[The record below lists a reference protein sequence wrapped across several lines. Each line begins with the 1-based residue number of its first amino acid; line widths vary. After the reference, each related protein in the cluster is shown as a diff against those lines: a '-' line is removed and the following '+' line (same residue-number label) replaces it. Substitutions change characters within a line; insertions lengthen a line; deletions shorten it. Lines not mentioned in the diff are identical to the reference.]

1 MRKQFRDT
9 VTELAETDERVV
21 LVFGDISV
29 FLFEPFTRRFPAR
42 FLNLGICE
50 NTLISVAAGLA
61 SQGYI
66 PFVHT
71 IAPFVTE
78 RCLEQIKLD
87 VGYNGFPINIV
98 TCGATYD
105 YAWDG
110 PTHQAIADIGALRL
124 LPGIEIVQPGTREE
138 TDQLIRTR
146 YASGTP
152 TYFRLSDHP
161 HGASHAVEFGRGNVV
176 RDVGGPVTVVT
187 AGPILANVLP
197 AVEALPVNVLY
208 YSTIKPF
215 DDELLKRYAHT
226 RLVVVHDATGL
237 FEQVCEHAAGPVT
250 RIGLPDRFV
259 SCYGTI
265 QDVRREVGLDSE
277 HIRQEVTAV
286 LHGTATQTDRP
297 RVSPRHGSA
306 AHVKV
311 A

>member
-9 VTELAETDERVV
+9 VTELAAADERVV

-29 FLFEPFTRRFPAR
+29 FMFDGFTKRFPGR
-42 FLNLGICE
+42 FYNLGICE

-61 SQGYI
+61 SQGFI

-87 VGYNGFPINIV
+87 VGYNAFPVHIV
-98 TCGATYD
+98 TVGATYD

-110 PTHQAIADIGALRL
+110 PTHQAIADMGSLRL
-124 LPGIEIVQPGTREE
+124 IPGIDIVQPGSPAEV
-138 TDQLIRTR
+138 DHQLRAR
-146 YASGTP
+146 YAGGRP

-161 HGASHAVEFGRGNVV
+161 HGQTLPLSADRGVVV
-176 RDVGGPVTVVT
+176 RDAGAPVTVVT
-187 AGPILANVLP
+187 AGPILGNVMA
-197 AVEALPVNVLY
+197 AVGELPVNVLY
-208 YSTIKPF
+208 FSTIKPL
-215 DDELLKRYAHT
+215 DAALLARFAHT

-237 FEQVCEHAAGPVT
+237 FEEVCEHATGPVT

-265 QDVRREVGLDSE
+265 QDIRREVGLDPE
-277 HIRQEVTAV
+277 QIRAAV
-286 LHGTATQTDRP
+286 A
-297 RVSPRHGSA
+297 GSLA
-306 AHVKV
+306 Q
-311 A
+311 

>member
-9 VTELAETDERVV
+9 VTELAEADERVV

-29 FLFEPFTRRFPAR
+29 FLFETFTRRFPGR

-50 NTLISVAAGLA
+50 NTLVSVAAGLA
-61 SQGYI
+61 SQGFI

-110 PTHQAIADIGALRL
+110 PTHQAIADMGALRL
-124 LPGIEIVQPGTREE
+124 LPGVEIVQPGTREE
-138 TDQLIRTR
+138 TDQLLRAR

-161 HGASHAVEFGRGNVV
+161 HGASLPVEFGRGQVV

-197 AVEALPVNVLY
+197 AVETLPVNVLY
-208 YSTIKPF
+208 YSTLKPF
-215 DDELLKRYAHT
+215 DAVLLSRYAHT

-237 FEQVCEHAAGPVT
+237 VEQVCEHAAGPVT
-250 RIGLPDRFV
+250 RLGLPDRFV

-265 QDVRREVGLDSE
+265 QDVRRDIGLDVE
-277 HIRQEVTAV
+277 HIRRTVVDV
-286 LHGTATQTDRP
+286 LSSLPGVPARI
-297 RVSPRHGSA
+297 
-306 AHVKV
+306 KV

>member
-9 VTELAETDERVV
+9 VTELAEADERVV

-29 FLFEPFTRRFPAR
+29 FLFEPFVRRFPNR
-42 FLNLGICE
+42 FYNLGICE
-50 NTLISVAAGLA
+50 NTLVSVAAGLA
-61 SQGYI
+61 SQGLI

-78 RCLEQIKLD
+78 RCLEQIKID
-87 VGYNGFPINIV
+87 VGYNRFPINIV

-110 PTHQAIADIGALRL
+110 PTHQALADMGALRL
-124 LPGIEIVQPGTREE
+124 IPDIEIVQPGTRQE
-138 TDQLIRTR
+138 TDRLLRDR

-161 HGASHAVEFGRGNVV
+161 HGAIFPVEFARGVVV

-197 AVEALPVNVLY
+197 AVESLPVNVIY
-208 YSTIKPF
+208 FSTIKPLDGEILSAF
-215 DDELLKRYAHT
+215 AHT
-226 RLVVVHDATGL
+226 RFLVVHDATGL
-237 FEQVCEHAAGPVT
+237 FEEVCEHTAGPVT
-250 RIGLPDRFV
+250 RLGLPDRFV

-265 QDVRREVGLDSE
+265 QDIRREIGLDPE
-277 HIRQEVTAV
+277 HIRHV
-286 LHGTATQTDRP
+286 
-297 RVSPRHGSA
+297 VSELLSR
-306 AHVKV
+306 
-311 A
+311 

>member
-9 VTELAETDERVV
+9 VTELAEADERVV

-29 FLFEPFTRRFPAR
+29 FLFESFTRRFPGR

-50 NTLISVAAGLA
+50 NTLVSVAAGLA
-61 SQGYI
+61 SQGFI

-87 VGYNGFPINIV
+87 VCYNGFPINIV

-110 PTHQAIADIGALRL
+110 PTHQALADMGALRL
-124 LPGIEIVQPGTREE
+124 LPGIEIVQPGTKDE
-138 TDQLIRTR
+138 TDQLIRSR

-161 HGASHAVEFGRGNVV
+161 HGAHFPVEFGRGHVV

-187 AGPILANVLP
+187 AGPILTSVLP
-197 AVEALPVNVLY
+197 AVESLPVNVLY
-208 YSTIKPF
+208 YSTLKPF
-215 DDELLKRYAHT
+215 DAELLSKYAHT

-265 QDVRREVGLDSE
+265 HDVRKEVGLDAE
-277 HIRQEVTAV
+277 HIGHVVTG
-286 LHGTATQTDRP
+286 LL
-297 RVSPRHGSA
+297 SSA
-306 AHVKV
+306 LAE

>member
-9 VTELAETDERVV
+9 VTELTEADERVV

-29 FLFEPFTRRFPAR
+29 FLFESFTRRFPTR

-50 NTLISVAAGLA
+50 NTLVSVAAGLA
-61 SQGYI
+61 SQGFI

-87 VGYNGFPINIV
+87 VAYNGFPINIV

-110 PTHQAIADIGALRL
+110 PTHQAIADMGALRL

-138 TDQLIRTR
+138 TDQLLRAR

-161 HGASHAVEFGRGNVV
+161 HGASLPVEFGRGEVV

-197 AVEALPVNVLY
+197 AVQTLPVNVLY

-215 DDELLKRYAHT
+215 DSELLSRYSHT

-237 FEQVCEHAAGPVT
+237 FEQVCEHAAGPVS

-265 QDVRREVGLDSE
+265 HDVRKEVGLDPE
-277 HIRQEVTAV
+277 HIRQVVTA
-286 LHGTATQTDRP
+286 LLRGTAARP
-297 RVSPRHGSA
+297 ALPGGSPHHGFPA
-306 AHVKV
+306 LIEA
-311 A
+311 

>member
-9 VTELAETDERVV
+9 VTELAEADERIV

-29 FLFEPFTRRFPAR
+29 FLFEPFVRRFPNR
-42 FLNLGICE
+42 FYNLGICE
-50 NTLISVAAGLA
+50 NTLVSVAAGLA
-61 SQGYI
+61 SQGLI

-78 RCLEQIKLD
+78 RCLEQIKID
-87 VGYNGFPINIV
+87 VGYNRFPINIV

-110 PTHQAIADIGALRL
+110 PTHQALSDMGALRL
-124 LPGIEIVQPGTREE
+124 IPDIEIVQPGTRQE
-138 TDQLIRTR
+138 TDRLLRDR
-146 YASGTP
+146 YASGTA

-161 HGASHAVEFGRGNVV
+161 HGASFPVEFGRGVVV

-197 AVEALPVNVLY
+197 AVEPLPVNVIY
-208 YSTIKPF
+208 FSTIKPLDGEILSAF
-215 DDELLKRYAHT
+215 AHT

-237 FEQVCEHAAGPVT
+237 FEEVCEHAAGPVT
-250 RIGLPDRFV
+250 HLGLPDRFV

-265 QDVRREVGLDSE
+265 QDIRREIGLDPE
-277 HIRQEVTAV
+277 HIRQVVTQ
-286 LHGTATQTDRP
+286 LLPGKR
-297 RVSPRHGSA
+297 
-306 AHVKV
+306 
-311 A
+311 

>member
-9 VTELAETDERVV
+9 VTELAETDERIV

-29 FLFEPFTRRFPAR
+29 FLFEPFTRRFPKR

-50 NTLISVAAGLA
+50 NTLVSVAAGLA

-87 VGYNGFPINIV
+87 VGYNRFPINIV

-110 PTHQAIADIGALRL
+110 PTHQAIADMGALRL

-138 TDQLIRTR
+138 TDRLLRAR

-161 HGASHAVEFGRGNVV
+161 HGASHPVEFGRGNVV

-215 DDELLKRYAHT
+215 DDELLRRYT
-226 RLVVVHDATGL
+226 DTQLVVVHDATGL

-265 QDVRREVGLDSE
+265 QDVRREVGLDTE
-277 HIRQEVTAV
+277 HICQVVTEVLRGADAQA
-286 LHGTATQTDRP
+286 GWP
-297 RVSPRHGSA
+297 NPSA
-306 AHVKV
+306 HHHA

>member
-9 VTELAETDERVV
+9 VTELAEADERIV

-29 FLFEPFTRRFPAR
+29 FLFEPFVRRFPNR
-42 FLNLGICE
+42 FYNLGICE
-50 NTLISVAAGLA
+50 NTLVSVAAGLA
-61 SQGYI
+61 SQGLI

-78 RCLEQIKLD
+78 RCLEQIKID
-87 VGYNGFPINIV
+87 VGYNRFPINIV

-110 PTHQAIADIGALRL
+110 PTHQALSDMGALRL
-124 LPGIEIVQPGTREE
+124 IPDIEIVQPGTRQE
-138 TDQLIRTR
+138 TDRLLRDR
-146 YASGTP
+146 YASGTA

-161 HGASHAVEFGRGNVV
+161 HGASFPVEFGRGVVV

-197 AVEALPVNVLY
+197 AVEPLPVNVIY
-208 YSTIKPF
+208 FSTIKPLDGEILSAF
-215 DDELLKRYAHT
+215 AHT

-237 FEQVCEHAAGPVT
+237 FEEVCEHAAGPVT
-250 RIGLPDRFV
+250 HLGLPDRFV

-265 QDVRREVGLDSE
+265 QDIRREIGLDPE
-277 HIRQEVTAV
+277 RIRQVVTQ
-286 LHGTATQTDRP
+286 LLPGKR
-297 RVSPRHGSA
+297 
-306 AHVKV
+306 
-311 A
+311 

>member
-9 VTELAETDERVV
+9 ITELAAIDERIV

-29 FLFEPFTRRFPAR
+29 FLFEPFVQRFPGR

-50 NTLISVAAGLA
+50 NTLVSVAAGLA
-61 SQGYI
+61 SQGFI

-78 RCLEQIKLD
+78 RCIEQIKLD
-87 VGYNGFPINIV
+87 VGYNRFPIKIV

-110 PTHQAIADIGALRL
+110 PTHQALTDMGALRL
-124 LPGIEIVQPGTREE
+124 LPGIEIAQPGTREE
-138 TDQLIRTR
+138 TDQLIRAR

-152 TYFRLSDHP
+152 TYFRLSDYP
-161 HGASHAVEFGRGNVV
+161 HGLAHAVEFGRGQVV
-176 RDVGGPVTVVT
+176 RNAGAPVTVVT
-187 AGPILANVLP
+187 AGPILANVLA
-197 AVEALPVNVLY
+197 AVDSLPVNVLY

-215 DDELLKRYAHT
+215 DAELLSRYSHT
-226 RLVVVHDATGL
+226 RLVVVHDATG
-237 FEQVCEHAAGPVT
+237 FIEQVCEHAAGPVT
-250 RIGLPDRFV
+250 RIGLPDRYV

-265 QDVRREVGLDSE
+265 QDVRREVGLDPE
-277 HIRQEVTAV
+277 RIRQVVTEVVRGAAV
-286 LHGTATQTDRP
+286 RA
-297 RVSPRHGSA
+297 
-306 AHVKV
+306 V

>member
-9 VTELAETDERVV
+9 VTSLAEADERIV

-29 FLFEPFTRRFPAR
+29 FLFEPFVHRFPGR

-50 NTLISVAAGLA
+50 NTLVSVAAGLA

-78 RCLEQIKLD
+78 RCIEQIKLD

-110 PTHQAIADIGALRL
+110 PTHQAIADMGALRL

-138 TDQLIRTR
+138 TDQLIRAR

-161 HGASHAVEFGRGNVV
+161 HGASLPVEFGRGQVV
-176 RDVGGPVTVVT
+176 RDVNGPVTVVT

-215 DDELLKRYAHT
+215 DAALLARYAHT
-226 RLVVVHDATGL
+226 RLVVVHDATG
-237 FEQVCEHAAGPVT
+237 FVEEVCQRAAGPVT

-265 QDVRREVGLDSE
+265 QDVRREVGLDAD
-277 HIRQEVTAV
+277 HIREVVTDV
-286 LHGTATQTDRP
+286 LHET
-297 RVSPRHGSA
+297 A
-306 AHVKV
+306 AHAAGPSVSV
-311 A
+311 HYPAPSLLSA

>member
-9 VTELAETDERVV
+9 VTELAEADERIV

-29 FLFEPFTRRFPAR
+29 FLFEPFVRRFPNR
-42 FLNLGICE
+42 FYNLGICE
-50 NTLISVAAGLA
+50 NTLVSVAAGLA
-61 SQGYI
+61 SQGLI

-78 RCLEQIKLD
+78 RCLEQIKID
-87 VGYNGFPINIV
+87 VGYNRFPINIV

-110 PTHQAIADIGALRL
+110 PTHQALSDMGALRL
-124 LPGIEIVQPGTREE
+124 IPDIEIVQPGTRQE
-138 TDQLIRTR
+138 TDRLLRDR

-161 HGASHAVEFGRGNVV
+161 HGASFPVEFGRGVVV

-187 AGPILANVLP
+187 AGPILANVLT
-197 AVEALPVNVLY
+197 AVEPLPVNVIY
-208 YSTIKPF
+208 FSTIKPLDGEILSVF
-215 DDELLKRYAHT
+215 AHT

-237 FEQVCEHAAGPVT
+237 FEEVCEHAVGPVAHL
-250 RIGLPDRFV
+250 GLPDRFV

-265 QDVRREVGLDSE
+265 QDIRREIGLDPES
-277 HIRQEVTAV
+277 IRQVVTG
-286 LHGTATQTDRP
+286 LLQR
-297 RVSPRHGSA
+297 S
-306 AHVKV
+306 
-311 A
+311 

>member
-1 MRKQFRDT
+1 M
-9 VTELAETDERVV
+9 TELADTDERIV

-110 PTHQAIADIGALRL
+110 PTHQALTDMGALRL
-124 LPGIEIVQPGTREE
+124 LPGIDIVQPGTREE
-138 TDQLIRTR
+138 TDRLIRAR

-161 HGASHAVEFGRGNVV
+161 HGASLPIEFGRGHVV

-215 DDELLKRYAHT
+215 DDALLTQYAHT

-265 QDVRREVGLDSE
+265 QDVRREVGLDVE
-277 HIRQEVTAV
+277 HIRQVVTDV
-286 LHGTATQTDRP
+286 LRGTAAQAGR
-297 RVSPRHGSA
+297 SNAA
-306 AHVKV
+306 AHH
-311 A
+311 AAPALIAA